1 MPRKKVD
8 STILVSKDALQML
21 KEDIIEGF
29 DSKLTAQ
36 STNILEEMDHKF
48 KQQLLDVDNK
58 LKQQKEEI
66 VTETAEY
73 VADSLIPLMDNH
85 GKRLDRV
92 EEKLD
97 LPTLQI

>member
-1 MPRKKVD
+1 
-8 STILVSKDALQML
+8 ML